1 MTLDPHGSDPT
12 PEVTG
17 AHDPS
22 GASGPTR
29 RRVLALAGASAAALG
44 TAVGP
49 FAHLLPAAAA
59 DESPEMA
66 LVTFIAG
73 LELAAVELY
82 ATAGKSPAL
91 TGAAKDLAATIG
103 GHHSQHASTWAGL
116 IGAGGGTAPTAGNA
130 GLAGQ
135 YGPRVSGAADV
146 AALAKVLQ
154 ELEEA
159 FAATYFDALGTI
171 VSTAL
176 ASTAAQ
182 ILPVDAAH
190 AVAWSAAPTTTP
202 TDAGKPTEDAVPA
215 TQTDAGKLTQS
226 ALGGDSAASTT
237 STTTGATS

>member
-1 MTLDPHGSDPT
+1 MTLDPHGSDTT
-12 PEVTG
+12 PEVT
-17 AHDPS
+17 ADHATE
-22 GASGPTR
+22 ASGPTR
-29 RRVLALAGASAAALG
+29 RKVLALAGAGAAALG

-59 DESPEMA
+59 DESPEMT
-66 LVTFIAG
+66 LVTFFAG
-73 LELAAVELY
+73 LELAAVDLY
-82 ATAGKSPAL
+82 DTAGKSTAL
-91 TGAAKDLAATIG
+91 SGAAKDLAATVG

-130 GLAGQ
+130 GLAAQ

-146 AALAKVLQ
+146 AALSKVLQ

-176 ASTAAQ
+176 SSTAAQ

-190 AVAWSAAPTTTP
+190 AVAWSAAPTTTA
-202 TDAGKPTEDAVPA
+202 TSAGKPTADAVPA
-215 TQTDAGKLTQS
+215 TQTDTGKLAQS
-226 ALGGDSAASTT
+226 ALGGDSAGSTT